1 MPTWN
6 DILIMLPEFYL
17 LAAICV
23 LLLMDVFLRPDQRN
37 ITHYTA
43 LGIVIVTI
51 VLVLNGRDDG
61 TTAFNGMFIADGM
74 AQIIKTFVLL
84 SIGLVFVYSRAYL
97 HDRKLQLGEFYSLL
111 LFAGLGAM
119 LLVSAASLVMVYLG
133 LQLLSL
139 CSYALVAMNRD
150 APRSSEA
157 AIKYFILSALAG
169 GLLLYGMSMI
179 YGATGSLNL
188 VQIHAVVPLAA
199 HPHMLVFGLVF
210 LVAGIAFELGI
221 APFHMWLPDVY
232 DGAPVGVAT
241 FIATV
246 PKLAAVGLA
255 YRLLEVCMG
264 GLAVDWQMMLAVLAA
279 LSLIIGNL
287 VAVVQTNIKRMLAYS
302 TIAHMGFVLLGL
314 ASASADGYASALF
327 YVVCYAIMV
336 AVAFGVIMLVARTGF
351 EAENIDDFKGLNQR
365 SKWFAG
371 AMALAMFSLAGIP
384 PLFGFYAKFLVLK
397 SALHAGLM
405 WLVIIAI
412 ITAIIG
418 LFYYLRVVKVI
429 YFDDPEEG
437 NDGPLC
443 SDQPMRWV
451 LSLNALALL
460 VLGVFWSPLLNWCLH
475 AFGV

>member
-37 ITHYTA
+37 ITHWTA
-43 LGIVIVTI
+43 LVIVVVTI
-51 VLVLNGRDDG
+51 ALVLNGHADG
-61 TTAFNGMFIADGM
+61 AKAFGGMFIADGM
-74 AQIIKTFVLL
+74 AQILKTFVLL
-84 SIGLVFVYSRAYL
+84 SIGLVFVYSRPYL
-97 HDRKLQLGEFYSLL
+97 KDRDLHLGEFYSLM

-150 APRSSEA
+150 DSRSSEA

-179 YGATGSLNL
+179 YGATGSLDL
-188 VQIHAVVPLAA
+188 EQIHAILPQAA
-199 HPHMLVFGLVF
+199 HPHMLVFGLIF

-232 DGAPVGVAT
+232 DGAPTPVAT
-241 FIATV
+241 FISTV

-287 VAVVQTNIKRMLAYS
+287 VAIVQTNIKRMLAYS

-314 ASASADGYASALF
+314 AAATPEGYASALF

-371 AMALAMFSLAGIP
+371 AMGLSMFSLAGVP
-384 PLFGFYAKFLVLK
+384 PLFGFYAKLLVLK
-397 SALHAGLM
+397 SAIHAGLM

-418 LFYYLRVVKVI
+418 LFYYLRVVKVM
-429 YFDDPEEG
+429 YFDAPEEG
-437 NDGPLC
+437 ADQPLC
-443 SDQPMRWV
+443 TDQPMRWV
-451 LSLNALALL
+451 LSLNGVALL
-460 VLGVFWSPLLNWCLH
+460 VLGIFWGPLLAWCLR
-475 AFGV
+475 AFPT